1 MEIIINR
8 KSIQPIYEQV
18 VEQIKEQ
25 VSSGEMTPGDR
36 ISSVRA
42 LAKELKIGALTV
54 QKAYDILQREGIIES
69 VVGKGTIISQNGV
82 PKSEAKKEGP
92 PKRTLPWIES
102 LGAFALTPALPWSAA
117 PSGSCRRSS

>member
-54 QKAYDILQREGIIES
+54 QKANDILQREGIIES

-82 PKSEAKKEGP
+82 PKSEAKKDFVIQQSIKE
-92 PKRTLPWIES
+92 LVS
-102 LGAFALTPALPWSAA
+102 LAVKYQITKEELIHYIDDFYE
-117 PSGSCRRSS
+117 

>member
-82 PKSEAKKEGP
+82 PKSEAKKDFVIQQSIKE
-92 PKRTLPWIES
+92 LVS
-102 LGAFALTPALPWSAA
+102 LAVKYQITKEELIHYIDDFYE
-117 PSGSCRRSS
+117 

>member
-1 MEIIINR
+1 
-8 KSIQPIYEQV
+8 
-18 VEQIKEQ
+18 
-25 VSSGEMTPGDR
+25 MTPGDR

-82 PKSEAKKEGP
+82 PKSEAKKDFVIQQSIKE
-92 PKRTLPWIES
+92 LVS
-102 LGAFALTPALPWSAA
+102 LAVKYQITKEELIHYIDDFYE
-117 PSGSCRRSS
+117 